1 MTWALASEPPRSD
14 HISPI
19 PVTRV
24 VRGKKSS
31 SPVSYRSPLANS
43 CSPKS
48 KFYFTKRT
56 SSPLANNSSRRTI
69 VHPIQNMLFG
79 ELKFAMGE
87 RSSRRTSSRRTLVRG
102 GWFSSRER
110 IFWRT
115 VRQFAAEYG
124 RTQANPGELRRTP
137 ANLRRTPAN
146 VRQSSAECRYWRTD
160 GEFVRS
166 SPNFARVRGERQFAG
181 YTALESAMP
190 PPALMVAFWSH
201 FCMSHLVATTYVIS
215 SQPHGL
221 NFEISVKFLIQDC
234 RETLGLPLELTPI
247 ILG

>member
-1 MTWALASEPPRSD
+1 MTRALASEPPRSD

-31 SPVSYRSPLANS
+31 SLVSYRSPLANS
-43 CSPKS
+43 CSLKS

-69 VHPIQNMLFG
+69 VHPVQNMLFG
-79 ELKFAMGE
+79 ELKFAIGE
-87 RSSRRTSSRRTLVRG
+87 RSSRRTLVRG

-124 RTQANPGELRRTP
+124 RTRANPGELRRTP
-137 ANLRRTPAN
+137 ANVRRTPAN
-146 VRQSSAECRYWRTD
+146 VIRSSAECRCW
-160 GEFVRS
+160 
-166 SPNFARVRGERQFAG
+166 
-181 YTALESAMP
+181 
-190 PPALMVAFWSH
+190 
-201 FCMSHLVATTYVIS
+201 
-215 SQPHGL
+215 
-221 NFEISVKFLIQDC
+221 
-234 RETLGLPLELTPI
+234 
-247 ILG
+247 